1 MRDDV
6 PLTVRAL
13 IDERAEA
20 RGDDLCLLEPGPG
33 DSLGFL
39 QLRERVRAIAAG
51 IDALGIEAG
60 ASVAWAMG
68 NGIESALAVLAIQYS
83 GRRAVAINLV
93 AGRDIIAYAL
103 AHSQSRLVLTN
114 APARSIVDE
123 ALAAQAFAQT
133 RAEFADDSD
142 PDHPPVVIELA
153 ALPAAELKDSASAP
167 SDDAL
172 LMYTSGTTGKPKGVC
187 LTHTNL
193 ISGGRNTCL
202 GHELTES
209 DRGLCVL
216 PLYHINGLCVTLY
229 GSLVAGASLVVPE
242 RFSTRGFW
250 ELVKDHRCTWFSVV
264 PTQVSYLLHA
274 KESVNV
280 PAHVRF
286 GRSASAPLSPDVLE
300 GFEQRFGLPLIET
313 MGLTETA
320 AQITSNPMPPVPH
333 RTGSPGRA
341 VGCELRIARMDDGQS
356 AGPGVE
362 GEIQVRGDNVMRG
375 YYRNTEATDAAFAP
389 GGWLRTGDLGRLDAD
404 GFLYV
409 TGRLKEL
416 IIKGGE
422 NIAPREVDEA
432 LHAHPDVLEAAAFGV
447 ACERYGEEV
456 LAAVVRIP
464 GSRLDAPTLLD
475 LCEARL
481 GTFKRPRHIYF
492 LDELPKGPSGK
503 IQRRHCAALC
513 EDLA

>member
-1 MRDDV
+1 MSAAV
-6 PLTVRAL
+6 PSTVRAL
-13 IDERAEA
+13 IDGRAEV
-20 RGDDLCLLEPGPG
+20 RGNGVCLIDPEQGV
-33 DSLGFL
+33 SLSFS
-39 QLRERVRAIAAG
+39 QVRERVRAIAAG
-51 IDALGIEAG
+51 IEVLGIAAG
-60 ASVAWAMG
+60 ESVAWAMG
-68 NGIESALAVLAIQYS
+68 NSIESVLAVLGIQYS

-103 AHSQSRLVLTN
+103 AHSQSRLVLTH
-114 APARSIVDE
+114 APARSLVEE
-123 ALAAQAFAQT
+123 ALAAPTFAKT
-133 RAEFADDSD
+133 RAEFPDSSD
-142 PDHPPVVIELA
+142 PDDPPSVLDVA
-153 ALPAAELKDSASAP
+153 ALPTADLVGLGPASG
-167 SDDAL
+167 DDAL
-172 LMYTSGTTGKPKGVC
+172 MMYTSGTTGRPKGVC
-187 LTHTNL
+187 LTHANL
-193 ISGGRNTCL
+193 LAGGSNTRA
-202 GHELTES
+202 GHELTEA

-229 GSLVAGASLVVPE
+229 GSLCAGASLVIPE
-242 RFSTRGFW
+242 RFSTSRFW
-250 ELVKDHRCTWFSVV
+250 GLVEAHRCTWFSVV

-274 KESVNV
+274 VEPVKV
-280 PAHVRF
+280 PSLVRF

-320 AQITSNPMPPVPH
+320 AQITSNPMPPQPH

-341 VGCELRIARMDDGQS
+341 VGCELRIALADGQR
-356 AGPGVE
+356 AAPDVE
-362 GEIQVRGDNVMRG
+362 GEILVRGDNVMRG
-375 YYRNTEATDAAFAP
+375 YYRNTEATDAAFTP
-389 GGWLRTGDLGRLDAD
+389 EGWLRTGDLGRLDAD

-456 LAAVVRIP
+456 LAAVVKVP
-464 GSRLDAPTLLD
+464 GSTIDESTLLD

-481 GTFKRPRHIYF
+481 GKFKRPRELFF

-513 EDLA
+513 EIKR